1 MAKLNAVTPER
12 HAQKQWKPSTGYAF
26 AAEDNVIPLVGVESS
41 KAVSSMP
48 TGSLAIWRARSLRQS
63 IQGSWHINIRLPY
76 RLIPLRAVQVR
87 APPTLTLILPLM
99 RQKSLPHNLSAE
111 LEDVLSIDRF
121 MVKVFFMILVAIH
134 LVHDFLHFGLHLV
147 FH

>member
-1 MAKLNAVTPER
+1 MLCIESEFDLCVLVAYIYIVFQGAYSLTLIIIFYSHFKLASVRCFRILPF
-12 HAQKQWKPSTGYAF
+12 F
-26 AAEDNVIPLVGVESS
+26 ALFSS
-41 KAVSSMP
+41 SS
-48 TGSLAIWRARSLRQS
+48 SSCAISS
-63 IQGSWHINIRLPY
+63 
-76 RLIPLRAVQVR
+76 

-121 MVKVFFMILVAIH
+121 MVKVFFMILIAIY